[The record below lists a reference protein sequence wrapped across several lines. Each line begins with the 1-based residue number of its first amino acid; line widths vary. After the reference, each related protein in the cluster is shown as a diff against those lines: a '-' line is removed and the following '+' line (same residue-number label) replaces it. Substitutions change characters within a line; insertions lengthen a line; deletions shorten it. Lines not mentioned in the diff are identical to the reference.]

1 MKKVIKLTESDLVK
15 IVKRV
20 IEEQITDK
28 GPIPAEVK
36 KIRISDDTL
45 RDLNSNFDLDLDL
58 KQEEKREDFMS
69 KLNKSPIKIKTLM
82 IDTESGHST
91 RIYPVSFDKELNN
104 STKFRFSFEPFDKK
118 YGIYSLRLIK
128 DI

>member
-45 RDLNSNFDLDLDL
+45 RDLKSNFKLDL
-58 KQEEKREDFMS
+58 KQEEKKEDFMS
-69 KLNKSPIKIKTLM
+69 KLNKSSIKIKTFM
-82 IDTESGHST
+82 IPTESGHST

-104 STKFRFSFEPFDKK
+104 STKFRFSFEPFDKE